1 MVSFTCSRV
10 LFYQVTM
17 LNLAPTKTNLFKL
30 RDELKFA
37 RQGYELL
44 DQKRKIL
51 INELLALVDQ
61 CVDYQSQIDERL
73 ARAFSAYE
81 RGVLQVG
88 RLKVHNIAAAINI
101 STSIAI
107 GKRRV
112 MGVALPVVSTEFSEH
127 PPYFSP
133 QGTTFH
139 IDDALISFKEALK
152 MMGHLAE
159 LKISVLRLAAEVHK
173 TIRKVNALE
182 RIAIPDLE
190 ETVKYIEGRLEENE
204 RDMVVLMKKVKQR
217 LEAKRLTSLSS
228 RGAGNAAVN

>member
-1 MVSFTCSRV
+1 
-10 LFYQVTM
+10 M

-37 RQGYELL
+37 RQGFELL
-44 DQKRKIL
+44 DQKRRIL

-61 CVDYQSQIDERL
+61 CVDYQEQIDRRL
-73 ARAFSAYE
+73 ARAFASYE

-88 RLKVHNIAAAINI
+88 RLKVHHLAATINMQ
-101 STSIAI
+101 TSIAI
-107 GKRRV
+107 NRRRV
-112 MGVALPVVSTEFSEH
+112 MGVALPVVATEFTEH

-133 QGTTFH
+133 RGTTFH
-139 IDDALISFKEALK
+139 IDDAQVSFKEALK
-152 MMGHLAE
+152 MTGQLAE

-204 RDMVVLMKKVKQR
+204 RDMVILMKKVKQR
-217 LEAKRLTSLSS
+217 LEAKRAHLIPSAQGVENAPLT
-228 RGAGNAAVN
+228 

>member
-1 MVSFTCSRV
+1 MSGSY
-10 LFYQVTM
+10 FYCRIM
-17 LNLAPTKTNLFKL
+17 HNLAPTKTNLFKL
-30 RDELKFA
+30 RDELTFA
-37 RQGYELL
+37 RQGFELL

-61 CVDYQSQIDERL
+61 CVEYQTRVDEHL
-73 ARAFSAYE
+73 GQAFSAYE

-88 RLKVHNIAAAINI
+88 KLKVHNLAATINI
-101 STSIAI
+101 KTSMAI
-107 GKRRV
+107 TKRRV
-112 MGVALPVVSTEFSEH
+112 MGVALPVVATEFTEH

-133 QGTTFH
+133 RGTTFH
-139 IDDALISFKEALK
+139 LDDALVSFKEALK

-190 ETVKYIEGRLEENE
+190 ETVTYIEGRLEENE
-204 RDMVVLMKKVKQR
+204 RDMVILMKKVKQR
-217 LEAKRLTSLSS
+217 LEAKRSLSS
-228 RGAGNAAVN
+228 SSRSDAHATAN

>member
-1 MVSFTCSRV
+1 
-10 LFYQVTM
+10 M

-37 RQGYELL
+37 RQGFELL

-61 CVDYQSQIDERL
+61 CVDYQEQIDKRL
-73 ARAFSAYE
+73 ARAFVSYE
-81 RGVLQVG
+81 HGVLQVG
-88 RLKVHNIAAAINI
+88 KLKVHHLAATINI
-101 STSIAI
+101 TTSIAI
-107 GKRRV
+107 NKRRV
-112 MGVALPVVSTEFSEH
+112 MGVALPVVATEFTEH

-133 QGTTFH
+133 RGTTFH
-139 IDDALISFKEALK
+139 IDDAQVSFKEALK

-190 ETVKYIEGRLEENE
+190 ETVKYIESRLEENE
-204 RDMVVLMKKVKQR
+204 RDMVILMKKVKQR
-217 LEAKRLTSLSS
+217 LEAKRTRLTPSAQ
-228 RGAGNAAVN
+228 GVGNAPVT

>member
-1 MVSFTCSRV
+1 LIARRY
-10 LFYQVTM
+10 LDM

-37 RQGYELL
+37 RQGFELL

-61 CVDYQSQIDERL
+61 CVDYQAQIDARL
-73 ARAFSAYE
+73 AKAFSAYE
-81 RGVLQVG
+81 HGVLQVG
-88 RLKVHNIAAAINI
+88 RLKVHNIAATINMKTAITINR
-101 STSIAI
+101 
-107 GKRRV
+107 RRV
-112 MGVALPVVSTEFSEH
+112 MGVALPVVATEFTEH
-127 PPYFSP
+127 PPYYSP
-133 QGTTFH
+133 RGTTFH
-139 IDDALISFKEALK
+139 IDDALVSFKEALK

-204 RDMVVLMKKVKQR
+204 RDMVILMKKVKQR
-217 LEAKRLTSLSS
+217 LDAKRSLVTSSQ
-228 RGAGNAAVN
+228 GGGNAPGN

>member
-1 MVSFTCSRV
+1 
-10 LFYQVTM
+10 M

-37 RQGYELL
+37 RQGFELL

-61 CVDYQSQIDERL
+61 CADYQLQIDEHL
-73 ARAFSAYE
+73 KKAFAAYE
-81 RGVLQVG
+81 NGVLQVG
-88 RLKVHNIAAAINI
+88 KLKVHNIASAINI
-101 STSIAI
+101 KTSISI
-107 GKRRV
+107 GRRRI
-112 MGVALPVVSTEFSEH
+112 MGVSLPVVATEFAEH

-139 IDDALISFKEALK
+139 VDNAMVSFKDALK

-182 RIAIPDLE
+182 RIAIPDLQE
-190 ETVKYIEGRLEENE
+190 SVKYIEGRLEENE
-204 RDMVVLMKKVKQR
+204 RDMVILMKKVKQR
-217 LEAKRLTSLSS
+217 LEAKRRPSFTLK
-228 RGAGNAAVN
+228 GADNATVN